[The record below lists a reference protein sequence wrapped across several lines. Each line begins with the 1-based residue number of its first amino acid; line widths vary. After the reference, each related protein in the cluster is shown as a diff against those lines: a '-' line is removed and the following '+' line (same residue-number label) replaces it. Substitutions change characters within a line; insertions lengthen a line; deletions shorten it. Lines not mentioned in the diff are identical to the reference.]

1 MKVGFIGLGHMGGPM
16 SRNVLT
22 AGHDLVV
29 YDVRR
34 EAAAELEAA
43 GATWAASPRAA
54 GADRDVVITMLPRPE
69 HVEQVLL
76 GTDGLLGG
84 MAPGSVWIDMSTS
97 IPMVADRVRAA
108 VLARPGGQVAVLD
121 APVSG
126 MAAGAK
132 AGTLQIFVGGDE
144 AVCNRVRPLLEAMGD
159 PDRILYV
166 GGNGAGYT
174 VKLMINLLWF
184 AHLVATAEVLSIGT
198 QAGVDLATL
207 RRCLLASPAAS
218 NFLEN
223 DVLSVLDNGDY
234 DESFALALACKDLGL
249 AVDLAGQVGVPV
261 EVSAVVEQ
269 IYRRAR
275 AQYGDDGGEMLP
287 VKLYEDLT
295 RAQLRLLQEKT
306 MPNAAHARH
315 RPQARRLLRRRVG
328 RHQAATE
335 LIVRETGA
343 DAVMIVTDAALAQTP
358 VIGTATYELAEAEI
372 PVHVFTGVHP
382 NPTTDDLAAG
392 AAALAE
398 MGVTEADGKRVALVA
413 VGGGSP
419 IDAAKGIALA
429 AVNPRRGRDLDYR
442 NNFAVPGL
450 PIVAVPTTAGTGA
463 ETNAFGVVVPDTETH
478 RKFYRRPRHATM

>member
-1 MKVGFIGLGHMGGPM
+1 VKVGFIGLGHMGGPM
-16 SRNVLT
+16 SRNVLA
-22 AGHDLVV
+22 AGHELVV

-43 GATWAASPRAA
+43 GATWAASPRET
-54 GADRDVVITMLPRPE
+54 GKDRDVVITMLPRPE

-76 GTDGLLGG
+76 GPDGLLGG

-97 IPMVADRVRAA
+97 IPAVANRVRAA
-108 VLARPGGQVAVLD
+108 AGPVAVLD

-132 AGTLQIFVGGDE
+132 AGTLQIFAGGDE
-144 AVCNRVRPLLEAMGD
+144 AVYNRVRPLLEAMGD

-198 QAGVDLATL
+198 KAGVDLATL

-223 DVLSVLDNGDY
+223 DVLSVLNNGDY

-295 RAQLRLLQEKT
+295 RAQLRL
-306 MPNAAHARH
+306 
-315 RPQARRLLRRRVG
+315 
-328 RHQAATE
+328 
-335 LIVRETGA
+335 
-343 DAVMIVTDAALAQTP
+343 
-358 VIGTATYELAEAEI
+358 
-372 PVHVFTGVHP
+372 
-382 NPTTDDLAAG
+382 
-392 AAALAE
+392 
-398 MGVTEADGKRVALVA
+398 
-413 VGGGSP
+413 
-419 IDAAKGIALA
+419 
-429 AVNPRRGRDLDYR
+429 
-442 NNFAVPGL
+442 
-450 PIVAVPTTAGTGA
+450 
-463 ETNAFGVVVPDTETH
+463 
-478 RKFYRRPRHATM
+478 